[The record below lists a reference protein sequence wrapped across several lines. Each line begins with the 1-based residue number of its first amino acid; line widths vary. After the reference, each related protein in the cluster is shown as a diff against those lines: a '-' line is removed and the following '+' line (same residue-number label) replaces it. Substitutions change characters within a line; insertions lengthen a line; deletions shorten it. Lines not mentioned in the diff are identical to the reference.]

1 MLRGSANRCI
11 VTSIAAGLTDCDPQ
25 PVNYDEL
32 LNTLRYMKSLKRSTR
47 AGDPRDVDG
56 DVPRLALTCPP
67 EQFVA
72 LLEKHFGQ
80 IRDYCAQ
87 LDLCLSERRYA
98 DALTIAR
105 RLTGTAQCLGTSGDD
120 IAALREY
127 EHALELEPT
136 DAIERA
142 AGNAQIVAFRLCVA
156 IKDALADQSAK
167 RDCCN

>member
-1 MLRGSANRCI
+1 
-11 VTSIAAGLTDCDPQ
+11 
-25 PVNYDEL
+25 
-32 LNTLRYMKSLKRSTR
+32 MKSLKRSTR

-56 DVPRLALTCPP
+56 NVPRLALTCPP

-142 AGNAQIVAFRLCVA
+142 GGNAQIVAFRLCVA

-167 RDCCN
+167 RDCSN